1 MNVMYIGAVETRSKG
16 ILHMREQK
24 VIVRKIVVSLAYKI
38 A

>member
-16 ILHMREQK
+16 VHMREK
-24 VIVRKIVVSLAYKI
+24 ATVRKIVVSLAYKI